1 MTQNEIWK
9 DIPGYEGF
17 YQASNLGRIKSLLFY
32 NNRYKKYIKREKILK
47 TTTQKT
53 GYLMLTLCKDKK
65 KSNLLVHRIIAKT
78 FLSNPN
84 NYPQVNHKDGNK
96 KNNCVDNLEWCTSK
110 QNNKHAF
117 DTGLNKYNHAF
128 DNYHFTKKVGQY
140 DLNDNFIKEFDSI
153 TKASVETNTLV
164 QSICKVCKGKRKKA
178 GGYIWKYL

>member
-32 NNRYKKYIKREKILK
+32 NNRYKKYSKREKVLK

-84 NYPQVNHKDGNK
+84 TVN
-96 KNNCVDNLEWCTSK
+96 
-110 QNNKHAF
+110 A
-117 DTGLNKYNHAF
+117 
-128 DNYHFTKKVGQY
+128 
-140 DLNDNFIKEFDSI
+140 
-153 TKASVETNTLV
+153 
-164 QSICKVCKGKRKKA
+164 
-178 GGYIWKYL
+178 

>member
-17 YQASNLGRIKSLLFY
+17 YQASNLGRIKSLVLY
-32 NNRYKKYIKREKILK
+32 NNRYKKYIKREKVLK

-96 KNNCVDNLEWCTSK
+96 KNNCVDNLEWCTSSEN
-110 QNNKHAF
+110 QKHAYRL
-117 DTGLNKYNHAF
+117 GL
-128 DNYHFTKKVGQY
+128 Q
-140 DLNDNFIKEFDSI
+140 
-153 TKASVETNTLV
+153 
-164 QSICKVCKGKRKKA
+164 KVCGGAITNKKRIRCIDLDIEKESLHEMQFLSA
-178 GGYIWKYL
+178 NRGFY